1 MYRLLAVITF
11 LILIAG
17 CTANLGYKFADTLV
31 EWEIK
36 DYVDLTGE
44 QEELL
49 SEKVDELH
57 IWHAQ
62 TQLPLYRN
70 ELKNLRDKVDK
81 QTLSKSDIG
90 DFEDKLWTFWDNVLV
105 RAEAEAD
112 LLVMLSLKQRQQL
125 IRRLEEAQ
133 EERYQRFQDDQEEN
147 PILRRLDRISEV
159 EEDLEDI
166 IGSLTKE
173 QDKLLRSWVADS
185 PQLREQW
192 LSYRSNWL
200 SEFEKALL
208 KQPVDENRLSALIL
222 DPQQLRSEELQEKA
236 DENSQLRKEFLWD
249 MYRSLTDEQRKK
261 VIEKAD
267 EYIDLLD
274 SLIDDFND

>member
-1 MYRLLAVITF
+1 MYRLLAVITS

-31 EWEIK
+31 EWKIK

-49 SEKVDELH
+49 AEKVDKMHL
-57 IWHAQ
+57 WHAQ

-70 ELKNLRDKVDK
+70 ELKKLRDKVDK
-81 QTLSKSDIG
+81 QTLSKKDIS

-105 RAEAEAD
+105 RTEAEAG
-112 LLVMLSLKQRQQL
+112 LLATLSLEQRQQL

-185 PQLREQW
+185 PELRGEW

-200 SEFEKALL
+200 GEFEKALL
-208 KQPVDENRLSALIL
+208 KQSVDENRLSSLVL
-222 DPQQLRSEELQEKA
+222 DPQQLRSEELQQKA
-236 DENSQLRKEFLWD
+236 DENSQFRKEFLWD
-249 MYRSLTDEQRKK
+249 MYQSLTGEQRKK

-274 SLIDDFND
+274 SLIDDFKD

>member
-44 QEELL
+44 QEEQL

-173 QDKLLRSWVADS
+173 QAKLLRSWVADS

-192 LSYRSNWL
+192 LSYSSNWL

-236 DENSQLRKEFLWD
+236 DENSQLRIEFLWD